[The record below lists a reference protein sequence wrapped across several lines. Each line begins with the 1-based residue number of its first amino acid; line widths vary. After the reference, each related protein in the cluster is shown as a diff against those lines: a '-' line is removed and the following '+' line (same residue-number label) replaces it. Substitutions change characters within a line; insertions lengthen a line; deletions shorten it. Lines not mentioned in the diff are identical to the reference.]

1 MLYLRKNAFPCENA
15 CICVTQH
22 ILNSVLS
29 VFNKACTHSVMH
41 SCTLQHHFNFL
52 TLKIN
57 ITVLSIMIQMLDTL
71 VKLWKN
77 RYLEVTRQVTKFFL
91 KLRRVDS
98 SAKFQVEYWKFTPCC
113 KRKVNKILNR
123 KYFCL
128 DFVEEITY
136 ALEHLILCGE
146 ESFQSTK
153 KIVLSL
159 FTVLKK
165 LNVTKE
171 MKLSGTEEFSTIEV
185 KNTHH

>member
-1 MLYLRKNAFPCENA
+1 MLFHVKMP
-15 CICVTQH
+15 V
-22 ILNSVLS
+22 SVSHNTFWTVSCQFSTKHALTLLCTA
-29 VFNKACTHSVMH
+29 VLFNI
-41 SCTLQHHFNFL
+41 TLTFL

-98 SAKFQVEYWKFTPCC
+98 SAKFQVDYWKFTPCC